1 MYSKFLK
8 SILIFNRTQDKAPNF
23 IVVYLLIS
31 LAWHNQ
37 FFTTFLIS
45 DGSFSN
51 KLNSALSDNTHQY
64 LAVLFSTILFFILR
78 LSYLYFMN
86 KTNDFVEK
94 DEPIESKIGSD
105 QIFDNNKDIARIMV
119 LLEETKARLSKAK
132 EREAQTQIEKDISI
146 RQVLSMQAELDL
158 ALVDITILTK
168 ANNELKSKLNEYETA

>member
-8 SILIFNRTQDKAPNF
+8 SILVFNRAQNKAPNF
-23 IVVYLLIS
+23 IVVYLLVS
-31 LAWHNQ
+31 LVWHNQ

-45 DGSFSN
+45 DGSFSSR
-51 KLNSALSDNTHQY
+51 LSSALSENTHQY
-64 LAVLFSTILFFILR
+64 IAVLFSTFLFFILR

-94 DEPIESKIGSD
+94 DEPIESKIGND
-105 QIFDNNKDIARIMV
+105 QIFDNNKDVARIIV
-119 LLEETKARLSKAK
+119 LLEETKAKLSKVK

-146 RQVLSMQAELDL
+146 RQVLSIQAELDL

-168 ANNELKSKLNEYETA
+168 TNNELKSKLNEYEAA